1 MDAPGAEM
9 PQNAWR
15 DMVSEDSVT
24 FLVKYEDFT
33 GRAIAHC
40 DQPHHEDLGMMQ
52 AVDCVEP

>member
-1 MDAPGAEM
+1 M